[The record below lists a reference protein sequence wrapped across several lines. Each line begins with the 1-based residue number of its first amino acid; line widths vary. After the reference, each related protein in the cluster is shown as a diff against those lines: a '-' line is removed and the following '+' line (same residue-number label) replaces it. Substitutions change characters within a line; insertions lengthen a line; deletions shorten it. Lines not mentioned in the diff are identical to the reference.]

1 MPALRDWGGPTA
13 RCEAARARGAS
24 GAGKGYPP
32 RAVTFSSLLLAGNA
46 TGLGHDDG
54 GGGRVGCG
62 GRAHTRSNNRT
73 TSDTP
78 PTEATRSSG
87 SSNTGEMAP
96 SAAISLPSPSAFA
109 DETTRRV
116 WCQSPKPEYKS
127 EAQRYGVTSFVSL
140 VSQSAATVC
149 ELTGRC
155 AILQPQVCRRAA
167 SR

>member
-1 MPALRDWGGPTA
+1 MCLGNTVVQKVVA
-13 RCEAARARGAS
+13 RNLYSEES
-24 GAGKGYPP
+24 
-32 RAVTFSSLLLAGNA
+32 
-46 TGLGHDDG
+46 
-54 GGGRVGCG
+54 
-62 GRAHTRSNNRT
+62 
-73 TSDTP
+73 
-78 PTEATRSSG
+78 
-87 SSNTGEMAP
+87 
-96 SAAISLPSPSAFA
+96 
-109 DETTRRV
+109 TRRV